1 MQVIQTSANKALI
14 PHVNL
19 NISIYDMAS
28 ISAET
33 DILDNSDS
41 DLGIRFSSTHPLMFR
56 LT

>member
-28 ISAET
+28 VSAKT

-41 DLGIRFSSTHPLMFR
+41 DLEIRFSSTHLLMFQ